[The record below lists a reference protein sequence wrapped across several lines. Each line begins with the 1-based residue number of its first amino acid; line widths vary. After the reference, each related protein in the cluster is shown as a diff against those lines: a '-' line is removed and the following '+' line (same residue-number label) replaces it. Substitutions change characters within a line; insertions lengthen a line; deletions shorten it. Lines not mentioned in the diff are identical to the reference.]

1 MSKKIIAIDLGSNS
15 MRFLKMDCQS
25 KKALGEFHKMVKTA
39 AGLATTGMISSGAIE
54 RIILAINEAK
64 EQIDF
69 TDSTIKAVTTEAI
82 RQAING
88 QEVLDSIEEKTGIK
102 FNIIDGNDEA
112 KYALIAVKR
121 RLELLGDAP
130 ESFMLAD
137 IGGASIELV
146 FHYQDKTIAKSFK
159 VGIVTLTQSFK
170 SLGAIANAIPAVM
183 NDLKLFC
190 DEVYAKHGK
199 VEIFIATAGT
209 PTTIASM
216 KLGLTT
222 KTYDANLI
230 HGVVLSRKDLIT
242 QLEALLIMPLRQ
254 REETV
259 GVGRSDLIASG
270 ALLYEELYNIG
281 GFSHSMVVDDGVREG
296 VAYEECRLSQ
306 N

>member
-1 MSKKIIAIDLGSNS
+1 MGKKIIAIDLGSNS
-15 MRFLKMDCQS
+15 MRFLKMDCKS
-25 KKALGEFHKMVKTA
+25 KEAIGEFHKMVKTA
-39 AGLATTGMISSGAIE
+39 DGLATSGMISSGAVE
-54 RIILAINEAK
+54 RIIVAINEAK

-69 TDSTIKAVTTEAI
+69 LDSSIKAVTTEAI

-88 QEVLDSIEEKTGIK
+88 QEILDIVEEKTGIK
-102 FNIIDGNDEA
+102 FDIINGNDEA

-121 RLELLGDAP
+121 RLELLGHAP
-130 ESFMLAD
+130 KSFMLAD

-146 FHYQDKTIAKSFK
+146 FHYQDKSISKSFK

-170 SLGAIANAIPAVM
+170 SLGAIADAIPAVM

-190 DEVYAKHGK
+190 DEVYAKYGK
-199 VEIFIATAGT
+199 VEMFIATAGT

-222 KTYDANLI
+222 KTYDASKI
-230 HGVVLSRKDLIT
+230 HGVVLSKKDLLI
-242 QLEALLIMPLRQ
+242 QLESLLTMPIEQ
-254 REETV
+254 REEAV

-270 ALLYEELYNIG
+270 VLLYEELYNIG
-281 GFSHSMVVDDGVREG
+281 GFSYSMVVDDGVREG